1 MRKTKLSFDDE
12 KFAKLFHKVDAS
24 ALHGESNGLE
34 LLLDAE
40 QFNYAYYQG

>member
-34 LLLDAE
+34 WVIGTVSWV
-40 QFNYAYYQG
+40 QFHVRH